1 MALKQ
6 AGGSLGRRQARAATT
21 RRAARDFDLFDDRMP
36 VRRYKLLLKTFLQRR
51 KSGINQAIADAIGT
65 KRSFVTQMTSPAYD
79 VPLPAQHVRAIVEVA
94 AFTPAERRTFLDAYV
109 EAHPERASEILAQ
122 PQSTQGGRAF
132 TITLPVLRSA
142 RAQRR
147 LEALLEQTVRDVV
160 AAVLLIEEDLAD
172 DSDAEQPA

>member
-6 AGGSLGRRQARAATT
+6 QIGSLGRRQALRPNG

-109 EAHPERASEILAQ
+109 EAHPERAAEIQAQ
-122 PQSTQGGRAF
+122 PQATQGGRAF
-132 TITLPVLRSA
+132 TVTLPVLRNA
-142 RAQRR
+142 HAQRR
-147 LEALLEQTVRDVV
+147 LEALLHQTVKDIV
-160 AAVLLIEEDLAD
+160 ATVLLIEEGLGD
-172 DSDAEQPA
+172 EEPTP